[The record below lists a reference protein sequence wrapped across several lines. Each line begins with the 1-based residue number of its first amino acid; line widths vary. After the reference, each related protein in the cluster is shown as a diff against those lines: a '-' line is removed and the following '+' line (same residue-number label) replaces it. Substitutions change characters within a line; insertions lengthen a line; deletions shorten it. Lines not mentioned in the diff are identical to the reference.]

1 MPVARFSDASVVP
14 AGTMAES
21 SARRLADM
29 RARRELIAVHMI
41 APIRVVCA
49 MDERTTRSTT
59 SRGCRRSAIA
69 APMIEPN
76 E

>member
-1 MPVARFSDASVVP
+1 MRAMTTLDTSVRASP
-14 AGTMAES
+14 ALS